1 LQTAERKERKAGS
14 FGSFAAVSRDLSNQP
29 RADPQIMDIV
39 FSGGNYFGKFC
50 RDNFGG
56 KT

>member
-1 LQTAERKERKAGS
+1 MERKAGS
-14 FGSFAAVSRDLSNQP
+14 FVSFAAVSRGLSNQP
-29 RADPQIMDIV
+29 WADPQILDIV